1 MIILVFIFLIILG
14 IIIWK
19 ISDYNGSTLLAL
31 IGDNLIVIFIIT
43 VILCGIFIIVKPYT
57 EKDFDIKYNTYKNII
72 NDSNFNDIRDTN
84 ITLTIASINSEIMIN
99 RTYKDDFWIGIF
111 YSDIISNYELLN
123 KED

>member
-31 IGDNLIVIFIIT
+31 IGDSLIVIFIIT

>member
-43 VILCGIFIIVKPYT
+43 VILCGIFIIVKPYA
-57 EKDFDIKYNTYKNII
+57 EKAFDIKYNTYKNII

>member
-1 MIILVFIFLIILG
+1 M
-14 IIIWK
+14 
-19 ISDYNGSTLLAL
+19 
-31 IGDNLIVIFIIT
+31 
-43 VILCGIFIIVKPYT
+43 ILCGIFIIVKPYA
-57 EKDFDIKYNTYKNII
+57 EKAFDIKYNTYKNII

-84 ITLTIASINSEIMIN
+84 ITLSIASINSEIMTN